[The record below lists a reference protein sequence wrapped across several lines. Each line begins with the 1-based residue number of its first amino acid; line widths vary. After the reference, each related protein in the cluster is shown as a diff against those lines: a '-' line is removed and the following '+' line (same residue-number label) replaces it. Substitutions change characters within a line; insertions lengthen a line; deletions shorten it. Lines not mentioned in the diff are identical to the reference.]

1 MRKLFSSNKLSSST
15 LCRHVIKQINSLL
28 ANHVIIIMGVK
39 GQYLQHKSI
48 KDRTVFGVSLAHTW
62 FRGKRAVIDIQ
73 NLLHR
78 GKAQNPRL
86 LAQLEHEPN
95 LVDLNDVKRLQS
107 EIALFT
113 VNILLKLEREC
124 GINFI
129 AVFDGRPLLSKAAE
143 NEQRRQDRKKAYCKA
158 VSCVKL
164 LVILLRKSIPLT
176 CPHAPSSKLSR
187 RRRWTCA
194 LLMRFHSFKH
204 LGKLMQ

>member
-1 MRKLFSSNKLSSST
+1 
-15 LCRHVIKQINSLL
+15 
-28 ANHVIIIMGVK
+28 MGVK

-129 AVFDGRPLLSKAAE
+129 AVFDGRPLPSKAAE
-143 NEQRRQDRKKAYCKA
+143 NQKRRQDRKKAYCKA
-158 VSCVKL
+158 VSCEAAGDTAKKIHSSYMSACSIQQ
-164 LVILLRKSIPLT
+164 VIKKKTMDL
-176 CPHAPSSKLSR
+176 C
-187 RRRWTCA
+187 
-194 LLMRFHSFKH
+194 
-204 LGKLMQ
+204 LGEYAARGI